1 MEKIVPLSG
10 YPLVDFVS
18 FVNEVFSDYAI
29 PINWDVLN
37 FRLDVREN
45 SLDLDLSYVFLE
57 NERPVG
63 FIVTGVRKNRGRVDA
78 MGVVKEKRGTG
89 LAQKILQYALERLK
103 WKGVERVILEVAE
116 EDPRA
121 VRFYEKN
128 GFREIRKLHT
138 LALRPR
144 DFVDQDEGRFF
155 KTEARWIHKAALE
168 AQVNI
173 PRKPN
178 WQREPLTL
186 LLSDDRYEMDR
197 VVVEGEEGYAV
208 WGRTPD
214 SAFIVDASP
223 IKNPDVYQPL
233 LSSLVKKIF
242 SEGYGVITIASVP
255 EDDPLYDNAVKIG
268 FKTIFVQKEMCFR
281 LPS

>member
-10 YPLVDFVS
+10 YPLVDFVN

-63 FIVTGVRKNRGRVDA
+63 FIVTGVRKNRGRIDA

-144 DFVDQDEGRFF
+144 DFVDQDEGKFF
-155 KTEARWIHKAALE
+155 KTEARWVHKAALE

-186 LLSDDRYEMDR
+186 LLSDDRYEMNR

-208 WGRTPD
+208 WGTTPD

-223 IKNPDVYQPL
+223 VKNPDVYQSL

-242 SEGYGVITIASVP
+242 SEGYGVITISSVP
-255 EDDPLYDNAVKIG
+255 EDDSLYDNAVKIG

>member
-10 YPLVDFVS
+10 YPLVDFVN

-63 FIVTGVRKNRGRVDA
+63 FIVTGVRKNRGRIDA
-78 MGVVKEKRGTG
+78 MGVVREKRGTG

-144 DFVDQDEGRFF
+144 DFVDQDEGKFF
-155 KTEARWIHKAALE
+155 KTEARWVHKAALE

-186 LLSDDRYEMDR
+186 LLSDDRYEMNR

-208 WGRTPD
+208 WGTTPD

-223 IKNPDVYQPL
+223 VKNPDVYQSL

-242 SEGYGVITIASVP
+242 SEGYGVITISSVP
-255 EDDPLYDNAVKIG
+255 EDDSLYDNAVKIG